1 MAPEAYGSAVICCRD
16 ANMLFDVLFLGTWK
30 DKDGIL
36 IGPSSPDGLKMQ
48 QWVMCISWE
57 QGRNFPIRTMLE
69 ITGHFRE
76 EQPQPILARCPSR
89 MGHCT
94 LPASPQTPLPV
105 HACFSKLLPH
115 LLCGMSYTIQE
126 KCPMWIMKI
135 IIMYSASICHI
146 LS

>member
-30 DKDGIL
+30 DKDRIL

-57 QGRNFPIRTMLE
+57 QGHNFPIRTMLE

-76 EQPQPILARCPSR
+76 EQPQPIPARCPSR